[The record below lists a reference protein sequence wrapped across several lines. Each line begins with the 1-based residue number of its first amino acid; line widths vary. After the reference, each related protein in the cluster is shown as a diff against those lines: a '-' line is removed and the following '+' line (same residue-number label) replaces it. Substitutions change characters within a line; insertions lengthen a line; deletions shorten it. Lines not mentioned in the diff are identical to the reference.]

1 MLIAGF
7 PAGSFAT
14 NCYVVAPGPG
24 EECIIIDPGQ
34 DAEPGVTELLAEYR
48 LRPVA
53 VLATHGH
60 VDHIWSVA
68 PVCGAQGIPAYI
80 HPADRDLLS
89 DPAKGF
95 PLQVGQQ
102 LFRGLTFTE
111 PDDVRELA
119 DGMTLRLAGVEL
131 VVDHAP
137 GHTPGSVTFRT
148 GNQGGPWEPSHRD
161 GGAQGPVT
169 EERGL
174 EAAGGS
180 GPSGSGVSPDS
191 GVPPRA
197 SMAAADATESRG
209 PLGQRGVPGGSPPR
223 VGTVL
228 FSGDLLF
235 AGSIGRTDLPGG
247 DYPTIL
253 DSLSRV
259 CLVLP
264 DDTRVLPGHGPQTTI
279 GAERATN
286 PFLAGLT
293 PGPGP
298 SPRSGSGPPAPAAG
312 PRPRPRDD
320 GTGPVVS
327 GGFQGGRPPGLA
339 GRPGL

>member
-1 MLIAGF
+1 VLIAGF

-24 EECIIIDPGQ
+24 EECIVIDPGQ

-68 PVCGAQGIPAYI
+68 PVCGARGIPAYI
-80 HPADRDLLS
+80 HPADRALLS

-111 PDDVRELA
+111 PDDVIALA

-148 GNQGGPWEPSHRD
+148 DYQGEPGVSSPRAS
-161 GGAQGPVT
+161 GAHGSVT
-169 EERGL
+169 EERGRGP
-174 EAAGGS
+174 AGGS
-180 GPSGSGVSPDS
+180 
-191 GVPPRA
+191 
-197 SMAAADATESRG
+197 
-209 PLGQRGVPGGSPPR
+209 GGSPPR
-223 VGTVL
+223 ASTVL

-247 DYPTIL
+247 NYPTIL

-286 PFLAGLT
+286 PFLAGLA

-298 SPRSGSGPPAPAAG
+298 SPRSGPQPPAAAAG
-312 PRPRPRDD
+312 PK
-320 GTGPVVS
+320 G
-327 GGFQGGRPPGLA
+327 PGL
-339 GRPGL
+339 